1 MCARWKSLEGATERS
16 ERGRGISAGNRSRGG
31 RYCMHRE
38 AVLRRIA
45 GRKSVSM
52 QGMDAGKEVAQSR
65 CKIKFGGEAVF
76 RFAESAKFV
85 AVRPAIPWACSP
97 CGGTVR
103 KHLPGAIC
111 GRALQGLSKLRKEA
125 RAAKSTRFCGN
136 LQNQSGGMRGG
147 FAMFSGGRGLCRRK
161 YLLCTI
167 CGRNGQK
174 MQINRDGS
182 GGSHKAGAFCDFALG
197 GAAGGSNQRFRHDA

>member
-1 MCARWKSLEGATERS
+1 
-16 ERGRGISAGNRSRGG
+16 
-31 RYCMHRE
+31 MHRE

-76 RFAESAKFV
+76 RFAESAKSV
-85 AVRPAIPWACSP
+85 AARPAIPWACSP

-136 LQNQSGGMRGG
+136 LQC
-147 FAMFSGGRGLCRRK
+147 FPTARGLCRRK

-182 GGSHKAGAFCDFALG
+182 GGRRKAGAFCGFALG
-197 GAAGGSNQRFRHDA
+197 GADGGSNQRFRHDA